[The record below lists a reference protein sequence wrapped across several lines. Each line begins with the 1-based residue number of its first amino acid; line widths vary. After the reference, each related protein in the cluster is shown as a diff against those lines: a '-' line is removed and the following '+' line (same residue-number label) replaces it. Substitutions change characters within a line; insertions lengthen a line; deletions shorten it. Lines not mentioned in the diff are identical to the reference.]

1 MIDAHSGPAAASR
14 GGGWPHGRQV
24 VRTAAK
30 LRDMAEIHIHRA
42 HGLSCDAALALAR
55 DWQAQ
60 AEQDWGLRCQA
71 QALEDQCLIA
81 FERTGLQGQLRV
93 NAQAFDLQLTLGFL
107 LSAYRT
113 RIEAELQRRLDGWLG
128 AA

>member
-1 MIDAHSGPAAASR
+1 
-14 GGGWPHGRQV
+14 V

-30 LRDMAEIHIHRA
+30 LHGMADIHIHRA
-42 HGLSCDAALALAR
+42 HGLSRDAALALAR

-60 AEQDWGLRCQA
+60 AEQDWGLHCQA
-71 QALEDQCLIA
+71 QTLEDQCLIA
-81 FERTGLQGQLRV
+81 FERTGLQGRLRV
-93 NAQAFDLQLTLGFL
+93 NAEAFELQLTLGFL

-113 RIEAELQRRLDGWLG
+113 RIESELQRRLDGWLG